1 MSQRV
6 LRVRRPLAATLVLG
20 IAVLCSGCATAFTGS
35 PSRIGHTDAIIKGH
49 VVSNTGGQVE
59 SWVEYGPT
67 ADYNSETP
75 HDTISWPANET
86 LPASALIQGLQGAT
100 SYHYRFCA
108 QDDHQQNGP
117 GCGEDR
123 VFTTQSVDCQATLT
137 ADLKLTGPMSCNQEP
152 AFIVGADGVDID
164 LAGHRLSGN
173 WSGNGGPIAI
183 DNSAGFDDLTLH
195 DGSVNGFG
203 FALYARDASRNRV
216 LNVDAVAESRGI
228 VFSGGASNE
237 INDSDIAG
245 DRLAISGEGS
255 NGLFVAHNRTGG
267 FAAAMKVSGDGL
279 RILDNDVVRSTAA
292 DRDRGIELNGSGARI
307 TGNRLKNWALGGIV
321 VSGSDNAVVD
331 NDVRDS
337 IHSFFDPQPPWDGDG
352 IFVTAFSRRTL
363 LQSNFVTGNAGDG
376 IETQDPTSSLGQNTA
391 SYNGDYGIDAAAG
404 VTDLGFNAAFLN
416 GNAAQ
421 CRNLF
426 CQ

>member
-1 MSQRV
+1 M
-6 LRVRRPLAATLVLG
+6 RRLALAAAAL
-20 IAVLCSGCATAFTGS
+20 AMLCSGCATAFTGS
-35 PSRIGHTDAIIKGH
+35 PSRIGHTDAYFQGH
-49 VVSNTGGQVE
+49 VVSNTGGNVE
-59 SWVEYGPT
+59 SWVEYGLT
-67 ADYNSETP
+67 DEYGSESA
-75 HDTISWPANET
+75 HDTISWPANQT
-86 LPASALIQGLQGAT
+86 LPASVLVEGLQGGT
-100 SYHYRFCA
+100 TYHYRYCA

-123 VFTTQSVDCQATLT
+123 VFTTQSVDCGDTVT
-137 ADLKLTGPMSCNQEP
+137 GPVKLTGPMLCNHQP
-152 AFIVGADGVDID
+152 AFVIGADGVDIN
-164 LAGHRLSGN
+164 LAGHGLSGN

-183 DNSAGFDDLTLH
+183 DNSAGFDDLTVH

-203 FALYARDASRNRV
+203 FALYAKDASRNRF

-237 INDSDIAG
+237 ISDSDIAG

-255 NGLFVAHNRTGG
+255 DGLLVAHNRTGG
-267 FAAAMKVSGDGL
+267 FAAAMKLSGDGL

-307 TGNRLKNWALGGIV
+307 AGNRLKNWALGGIV

-376 IETQDPTSSLGQNTA
+376 VESRDPTSSLGQNTA

-404 VTDLGFNAAFLN
+404 VTDLGFNDAFLN
-416 GNAAQ
+416 GNDAQ
-421 CRNLF
+421 CRNVF
-426 CQ
+426 CT